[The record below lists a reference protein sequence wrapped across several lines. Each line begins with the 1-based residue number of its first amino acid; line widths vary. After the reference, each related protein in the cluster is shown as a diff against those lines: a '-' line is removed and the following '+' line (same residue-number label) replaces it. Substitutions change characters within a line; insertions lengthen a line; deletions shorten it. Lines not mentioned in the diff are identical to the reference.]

1 MPLVD
6 VDDPSERVFAERSV
20 FARRRIAFPRLRVRQ
35 KRSVCS
41 VHYYEEEALRRFP
54 LPNFS
59 LNKSTFSSPAIDSR
73 ERNTH
78 TRTQEKCVLL
88 LRDALRACIYFKRER
103 ECLLRV

>member
-6 VDDPSERVFAERSV
+6 VDDPSERVFAERRG

-59 LNKSTFSSPAIDSR
+59 LNKSTVFFTCDRFAR
-73 ERNTH
+73 EKHTH
-78 TRTQEKCVLL
+78 TH
-88 LRDALRACIYFKRER
+88 AREMR
-103 ECLLRV
+103 PPPV